1 MFLWDR
7 LYWQT
12 KREILADIVAQVIP
26 TTNNN
31 NTDKTETRKTKLILK
46 TTIETNHINN
56 KNINQSEYA
65 SDEKVDSEPVVPVST
80 NSDYEYEEDILPT
93 YIKYDYSSFIL
104 SHILTKEE
112 SFFSFIKV
120 SCNCCLVNHR
130 QSCQI
135 RIMSIGVIFITCA
148 TSDKP

>member
-46 TTIETNHINN
+46 TTIET
-56 KNINQSEYA
+56 K
-65 SDEKVDSEPVVPVST
+65 VST
-80 NSDYEYEEDILPT
+80 RVNMRLMKRWI
-93 YIKYDYSSFIL
+93 
-104 SHILTKEE
+104 
-112 SFFSFIKV
+112 V
-120 SCNCCLVNHR
+120 SQLYL
-130 QSCQI
+130 
-135 RIMSIGVIFITCA
+135 
-148 TSDKP
+148 